1 MFAGGIKRE
10 TCKFTQEETSAQVF
24 SCELCKISNIIL
36 FTEHV
41 WATASTFLPVVSA
54 LKRRTVNIA
63 LKPKYFHPYAQ
74 NMGRGTGLLL
84 LIVSTILLKVQP
96 CKLKKHRLMMA
107 LHASKVFWK
116 FRIPTSSHFTVIY
129 PRSLLFSYKVAYF
142 LTVSIVFSVY
152 KPNFMA
158 K

>member
-10 TCKFTQEETSAQVF
+10 TCNFIQKETSAQVF
-24 SCELCKISNIIL
+24 SCELCKISNNIF
-36 FTEHV
+36 FTENV

-54 LKRRTVNIA
+54 LKRRKENIA

-107 LHASKVFWK
+107 LHASKVF
-116 FRIPTSSHFTVIY
+116 
-129 PRSLLFSYKVAYF
+129 
-142 LTVSIVFSVY
+142 
-152 KPNFMA
+152 
-158 K
+158 